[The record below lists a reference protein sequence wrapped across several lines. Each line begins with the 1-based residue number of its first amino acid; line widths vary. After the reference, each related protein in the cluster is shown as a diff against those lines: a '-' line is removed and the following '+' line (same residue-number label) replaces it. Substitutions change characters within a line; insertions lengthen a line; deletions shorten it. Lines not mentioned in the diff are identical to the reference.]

1 MLAIISAVQTGNI
14 TQQLQA
20 ERQMLK
26 LIFAFDHINY
36 ACYNSFQQTF
46 GICQNQLI
54 YNKHFHTPSH
64 HCR

>member
-36 ACYNSFQQTF
+36 ACYNSFQ
-46 GICQNQLI
+46 
-54 YNKHFHTPSH
+54 
-64 HCR
+64 

>member
-1 MLAIISAVQTGNI
+1 MLAIMSAVQTGNI

-26 LIFAFDHINY
+26 LIFAFDHISY
-36 ACYNSFQQTF
+36 VCYNSFQQTF

-54 YNKHFHTPSH
+54 YNNHFHTPSH